1 MYPKH
6 YSGFSIPWKKS
17 LLGIKVDVPTDLEP
31 RKLSFSARTQNHLG
45 ITMVFENDRKSLIQ
59 HCERS
64 ELRLQKFI
72 KNAKNGRFGELFE
85 NVKITVLP
93 DRSIL
98 IEQKLVENAKI

>member
-1 MYPKH
+1 MKN
-6 YSGFSIPWKKS
+6 
-17 LLGIKVDVPTDLEP
+17 
-31 RKLSFSARTQNHLG
+31 A
-45 ITMVFENDRKSLIQ
+45 KSLILH

-64 ELRLQKFI
+64 ELKVQKFI

-98 IEQKLVENAKI
+98 IEQKLVESAKIEILKCDIFGDFQTMTSS